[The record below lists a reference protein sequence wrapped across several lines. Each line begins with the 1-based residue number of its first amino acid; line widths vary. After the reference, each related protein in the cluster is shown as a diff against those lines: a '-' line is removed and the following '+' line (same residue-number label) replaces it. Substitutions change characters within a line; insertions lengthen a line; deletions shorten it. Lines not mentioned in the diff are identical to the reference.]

1 MFAGVLVKQITI
13 TSYKKTI
20 AFINSN
26 PKKKIKQ
33 KIYLIK

>member
-13 TSYKKTI
+13 TNYKKTI
-20 AFINSN
+20 EFINSN
-26 PKKKIKQ
+26 SKK